1 MDENAFSSIV
11 LANEVSDR
19 LSSVVHCAGRLIM
32 YQDVMIA
39 GFGGQGVLL
48 AGKLLAYAG
57 MREGKHVTWFPS
69 YGAEIRGGTANCTV
83 IISSDEIGSPVVQN
97 PSTMMI
103 FNDASFNKFERKIKP
118 GGRLFL
124 NTSLVH
130 ELPTRTD
137 ICRIEVKANDI
148 AGEIGDIRIANM
160 VMLGTFLK
168 ETGVVALGSVL
179 AALQEVLS
187 ARRQS
192 LILLNECALKR
203 GAEVRSRPAA

>member
-1 MDENAFSSIV
+1 
-11 LANEVSDR
+11 
-19 LSSVVHCAGRLIM
+19 M

-57 MREGKHVTWFPS
+57 MIEGKHVTWFPS

-97 PSTMMI
+97 PSAMLI
-103 FNDASFNKFERKIKP
+103 FNDASFKKFEKRIKP

-130 ELPTRTD
+130 ERPSRSD
-137 ICRIEVKANDI
+137 ITRIEVEANDI
-148 AGEIGDIRIANM
+148 AGDLGDIRISNM
-160 VMLGTFLK
+160 VMLGAFLK
-168 ETGVVALGSVL
+168 KTGVVAFDSVL
-179 AALQEVLS
+179 AALKQALP
-187 ARRQS
+187 ARRHS
-192 LILLNECALKR
+192 LMPLNVSALQR
-203 GAEVRSRPAA
+203 GAEVCSDSIA